1 MRRKRSVTA
10 PPLVPGER
18 LLDAALRGVATVA
31 GAEGKRLG
39 AEGKRLGAEGKRLV
53 CKAGNPSDRDQVE
66 SCVPSLL
73 LTELSRPTRYQREG
87 TFRVNRNLKLYTVSA
102 LPKPSGEPTE

>member
-31 GAEGKRLG
+31 GAEGKRLM
-39 AEGKRLGAEGKRLV
+39 

-66 SCVPSLL
+66 SCVSSLL

>member
-31 GAEGKRLG
+31 G